1 MFRDEDYI
9 KEEIDEGKN
18 DIEKLY
24 SQVLQEEKKLKSS
37 IPRQKELFEDEID
50 SLFGLWKFDN
60 IG

>member
-50 SLFGLWKFDN
+50 SLFGL
-60 IG
+60 